1 MIVFIC
7 WCTNLS
13 DKLCM
18 FVIVFVINIV
28 VIVFVVSFKKNQV
41 FVSWPFWVSINLS
54 ETRFYMV

>member
-1 MIVFIC
+1 
-7 WCTNLS
+7 
-13 DKLCM
+13 M

-41 FVSWPFWVSINLS
+41 FVSWPFWVSINLN